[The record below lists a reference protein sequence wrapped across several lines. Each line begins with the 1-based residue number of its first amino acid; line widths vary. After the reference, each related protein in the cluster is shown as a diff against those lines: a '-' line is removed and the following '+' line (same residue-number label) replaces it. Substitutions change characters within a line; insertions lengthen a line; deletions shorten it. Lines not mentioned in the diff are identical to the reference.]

1 MGENMKITKVFSA
14 IFAVLAAVLAA
25 ATLLVTVRAMN
36 STPVLLQASQDAL
49 GTVDIL
55 MEAVAE
61 GNYNEAGAV
70 MYGMPD
76 LGVHE
81 AADEVG
87 QLVWDSFVSSI
98 SYELVGD
105 FHATDS
111 GLAQNVKITSLD
123 MKGVAAKL
131 GVYAESLLTKRVEE
145 AEDMDQVYDENNEYR
160 EDFVMSVLLDAAKKA
175 LEEDAVYNEQEI
187 TLNLVFKQGQWWV
200 MPEQPL
206 LSAISGGISG

>member
-1 MGENMKITKVFSA
+1 MGETMKISKVFSA
-14 IFAVLAAVLAA
+14 FFAAMAAVAA
-25 ATLLVTVRAMN
+25 VATIGISVYALNT
-36 STPVLLQASQDAL
+36 SPVLMKASEEAL
-49 GTVDIL
+49 DTVDIL
-55 MEAVAE
+55 MEAVGE
-61 GNYNEAGAV
+61 GNYNAAGAI

-81 AADEVG
+81 AADDVG
-87 QLVWDSFVSSI
+87 QLIWDSFVDSI
-98 SYELVGD
+98 SYELVGG

-123 MKGVAAKL
+123 MKGVASKL
-131 GVYAESLLTKRVEE
+131 GDYAEDLLTKRVAE

-160 EDFVMSVLLDAAKKA
+160 EDFVMSVLVDAARKA
-175 LEEDAVYNEQEI
+175 LEEDAVYTEQEI

-200 MPEQPL
+200 MPEAPL

>member
-1 MGENMKITKVFSA
+1 MGEKMKISKFISG
-14 IFAVLAAVLAA
+14 IFAVAAAAAAVIAIVISFASLD
-25 ATLLVTVRAMN
+25 
-36 STPVLLQASQDAL
+36 STPVLMEASEDAL

-55 MEAVAE
+55 MEAVSE

-87 QLVWDSFVSSI
+87 QMVWDAFVSSI
-98 SYELVGD
+98 SYELVGG

-123 MKGVAAKL
+123 MKGIAVNL
-131 GVYAESLLTKRVEE
+131 GTYAEDLLTQRVEE
-145 AEDMDQVYDENNEYR
+145 AEDMSQVYDEENNYR
-160 EDFVMSVLLDAAKKA
+160 EDFVMSVLLDAAAMA
-175 LEEDAVYNEQEI
+175 LEKDAEYIEQEI

-200 MPEQPL
+200 VPEQPL
-206 LSAISGGISG
+206 LSAISGGITG

>member
-1 MGENMKITKVFSA
+1 MGETMNISKVFSA
-14 IFAVLAAVLAA
+14 FFVVLALIAAV
-25 ATLLVTVRAMN
+25 ATIGTSIYAMN
-36 STPVLLQASQDAL
+36 ASPVLIQASEDAL
-49 GTVDIL
+49 DTVDIL
-55 MEAVAE
+55 MEAVSE
-61 GNYNEAGAV
+61 GNYNAAGAI

-81 AADEVG
+81 AADAVG

-98 SYELVGD
+98 SYELVGG

-123 MKGVAAKL
+123 MKGVASKL
-131 GVYAESLLTKRVEE
+131 GTYAEELLTKRVAE

-160 EDFVMSVLLDAAKKA
+160 EDFVMSVLLDAAEKA
-175 LEEDAVYNEQEI
+175 LEEDAVYTEQEI

-200 MPEQPL
+200 MPEPPL
-206 LSAISGGISG
+206 LKAISGGISG

>member
-1 MGENMKITKVFSA
+1 MKISKVFSMFFALLAVVIAVAA
-14 IFAVLAAVLAA
+14 IVISFKALD
-25 ATLLVTVRAMN
+25 
-36 STPVLLQASQDAL
+36 SEPVLMEASEEAL
-49 GTVDIL
+49 ETVDVL
-55 MEAVAE
+55 MNAVAE
-61 GNYNEAGAV
+61 GNYNQAGAT

-87 QLVWDSFVSSI
+87 QLVWDAFVDSI

-111 GLAQNVKITSLD
+111 GLAHNVKISSLD
-123 MKGVAAKL
+123 MKAIAAKL
-131 GVYAESLLTKRVEE
+131 GVYAEDLLTQRVEA

-160 EDFVMSVLLDAAKKA
+160 EDFVMQVLLDAAAKA
-175 LEEDAVYNEQEI
+175 LEQDAVYNEQEI
-187 TLNLVFKQGQWWV
+187 TLNLVYKQGQWWI

-206 LSAISGGISG
+206 LSAISGGIA